1 MEHPRRSIPA
11 ARNGKHMKAFLFAA
25 GYGERMKPVTDY
37 IPKPL
42 VPVLNVPAICY
53 SIMLLKE
60 AGIREVACNL
70 HHLPRLIESFFENNG
85 FFGLDLRF
93 SYEEKILGTGGG
105 LMKCRD
111 FFDRDFV
118 ILNSDLVCDISLDDV
133 IRAFKRSG
141 SPGLVAV
148 RRCAGTETATVSAAG
163 GTVADFRNSLGT
175 GTRAE
180 FDYTGIAV
188 LSPLIFDYLIG
199 DFSSVVYTG
208 FTGLVKNRS
217 LAFYEHTGGWY
228 DIGTPGDYLKANLGL
243 LKEPGLSARIS
254 SSTGFTPVTVSPG
267 AVIDDT
273 ASVVNS
279 VIADGCRI
287 GKGAVVEDSVVI
299 SGSDIG
305 EGSEIRNSV
314 VFRNG
319 IIK

>member
-1 MEHPRRSIPA
+1 
-11 ARNGKHMKAFLFAA
+11 
-25 GYGERMKPVTDY
+25 MKPVTDY

-70 HHLPRLIESFFENNG
+70 HHLPRQIESFLEDNG
-85 FFGLDLRF
+85 LFGLDLRF

-105 LMKCRD
+105 LMNFRD
-111 FFDRDFV
+111 FFDGEFV
-118 ILNSDLVCDISLDDV
+118 MLNSDLVCDIRLVDV
-133 IRAFKRSG
+133 IGAFKRSG

-148 RRCAGTETATVSAAG
+148 RRCAGSETATVSAAG
-163 GTVADFRNSLGT
+163 NRVADFRDSLGT
-175 GTRAE
+175 GTRPE

-188 LSPLIFDYLIG
+188 LSPLIFDYLSR

-208 FTGLVKNRS
+208 LTGLVKNHS
-217 LAFYEHTGGWY
+217 LACYEHVGGWY

-243 LKEPGLSARIS
+243 LKDPALSGRIAA
-254 SSTGFTPVTVSPG
+254 STGFSPVPVSPG

-273 ASVVNS
+273 ASVFNS
-279 VIADGCRI
+279 VVADGCRI
-287 GKGAVVEDSVVI
+287 GKGARVEDSVII

-305 EGSEIRNSV
+305 DGSEIRNSV